1 MLIFW
6 FHFLFFFSDS
16 PGVPPSATAH
26 ELFRG
31 FSYVAPG
38 LLIDGTGNASTDT
51 IVASMTSNNNC
62 DLSSISVSFRVV
74 SHFEYNQMASFDVP
88 TYAYVIYL
96 IFRIEII
103 QKGSK
108 LHLILDISMQP

>member
-1 MLIFW
+1 MFVTFIIIIVISHFLKFDCYRDTCAYILDLASMNFSMHLNSNPYFLSLIFAS
-6 FHFLFFFSDS
+6 FFSDS

-62 DLSSISVSFRVV
+62 DLSSISVSF
-74 SHFEYNQMASFDVP
+74 
-88 TYAYVIYL
+88 
-96 IFRIEII
+96 
-103 QKGSK
+103 
-108 LHLILDISMQP
+108 